1 VVYNIL
7 GSNKNIIKTLNQKV
21 KYAKSQLVM
30 LGFIA
35 LIHVLAAT
43 STNPLTGNIT
53 EVNSSEEYYKMI
65 STPTI
70 GAKNPRDFANNVF
83 NSGILEKA
91 SELFALV
98 GNKIT
103 SIDEISVF
111 HHSLFTIVDLFVQN
125 INVNNKYAINNSKYS
140 EILGKINAACIPI
153 EICTSNLRKFAYG
166 SYFNS
171 MKHFKKFKEEFKNM
185 ANHLKNLHESLEG
198 FEAEFIKGTS
208 EN

>member
-1 VVYNIL
+1 
-7 GSNKNIIKTLNQKV
+7 
-21 KYAKSQLVM
+21 M
-30 LGFIA
+30 LAFIA
-35 LIHVLAAT
+35 LTHVLAAT
-43 STNPLTGNIT
+43 STNPLIDNIT
-53 EVNSSEEYYKMI
+53 EVKSSEEYYKML

-70 GAKNPRDFANNVF
+70 GAKNPRDFAEKVF
-83 NSGILEKA
+83 TSNILKTA
-91 SELFALV
+91 SELFASV
-98 GNKIT
+98 NDKIT
-103 SIDEISVF
+103 SIDDISVF
-111 HHSLFTIVDLFVQN
+111 HHSLITIVDLFVQN

-171 MKHFKKFKEEFKNM
+171 MKHFKKFKEEFKNV

-198 FEAEFIKGTS
+198 FEAEFKQGTS